1 MKNILITGAA
11 GFIGSNFV
19 KHMIDTYGETYNYI
33 IYDKLTYVANMD
45 NLKPCE
51 NKYTF
56 VKGDICNLE
65 QNLDTLKKFNIDAVV
80 NFAAESHVDNS
91 IKRPLTFTENNVL
104 GTHSLIEACKQFWGE
119 GSSNRFVHISTDEVY
134 GSLKD
139 NDPAFVETL
148 PLAPN
153 SPYSASKAGSDLIV
167 RAYTETFNM
176 NIIRVNAQQRFL
188 NKLAGVT
195 EPEEKR
201 KIIGSEF
208 IRVFEEEAKKI
219 GKVHCLVQGT
229 IYPDVIESGAGDA
242 SVIKSHHNVGGLPDV
257 IDFDEIVEPLRDLFK
272 DEVRAAGEQLG
283 IPHDLVWRQPF
294 PGPGLAVRIIGE
306 ITAEKLK
313 VLQDADAIFREEI
326 AAAGLER
333 DISQYFAVLTGNRS
347 VGVMGDARTYGYTVA
362 LRAVNTDDFMTVDWT
377 RLPYDVLEKA
387 SSRITN
393 EVRSINRVVYDITS
407 KPPATVEWE

>member
-33 IYDKLTYVANMD
+33 VYDKLTYAANMD

-56 VKGDICNLE
+56 MKGDICNLE
-65 QNLDTLKKFNIDAVV
+65 QNLNTLKKFNIDAVV

-176 NIIRVNAQQRFL
+176 NTSITRCSNNYGPNQH
-188 NKLAGVT
+188 
-195 EPEEKR
+195 EEKLIPLMIKKAKNNEKLPVYGTGTNIRDWLYVEDHCSAIDVVLHKGKKGEIYNIGGNNEKTNLYIVKTILKQLGKSEDLISFVEDR
-201 KIIGSEF
+201 KGHDYRYAINSSKIQNELGWKPS
-208 IRVFEEEAKKI
+208 VTFEEGIKK
-219 GKVHCLVQGT
+219 T
-229 IYPDVIESGAGDA
+229 I
-242 SVIKSHHNVGGLPDV
+242 
-257 IDFDEIVEPLRDLFK
+257 
-272 DEVRAAGEQLG
+272 
-283 IPHDLVWRQPF
+283 
-294 PGPGLAVRIIGE
+294 
-306 ITAEKLK
+306 
-313 VLQDADAIFREEI
+313 
-326 AAAGLER
+326 
-333 DISQYFAVLTGNRS
+333 
-347 VGVMGDARTYGYTVA
+347 
-362 LRAVNTDDFMTVDWT
+362 
-377 RLPYDVLEKA
+377 
-387 SSRITN
+387 
-393 EVRSINRVVYDITS
+393 
-407 KPPATVEWE
+407 EWYNNK